1 MFTRGGALSLALAG
15 AVIAA
20 VGLLLNGFDYEVTR
34 DVGYSYLAP
43 SYEIELERWAGS
55 LWEAMGWRA
64 KLCAALLLAAAATL
78 AAAYASGW
86 RQLGVA
92 GSCLGAGALALLLAS
107 VLLPLP
113 DPFQRPADTKPIANW
128 LSVVAPIGAGV
139 LTLGGVLLAA
149 RLRWWRERR
158 CPMCA
163 ERIQHEARL
172 CRYCG
177 YRLG

>member
-1 MFTRGGALSLALAG
+1 MFTRGGALSLALVG

-20 VGLLLNGFDYEVTR
+20 AGLFLAGFDYEITR
-34 DVGYSYLAP
+34 DVGYSETEL
-43 SYEIELERWAGS
+43 ETELERWAGS

-64 KLCAALLLAAAATL
+64 KLCAVLLLSAAAAL
-78 AAAYASGW
+78 IAAYVTGW
-86 RQLGVA
+86 RQLAVA
-92 GSCLGAGALALLLAS
+92 GICAGAGLFVLLLIS
-107 VLLPLP
+107 LLLPLP
-113 DPFQRPADTKPIANW
+113 DPFQRPAETKPIANW
-128 LSVVAPIGAGV
+128 LSVVAPIGAGALLV
-139 LTLGGVLLAA
+139 GGALLAA
-149 RLRWWRERR
+149 RLRWWRVRH